1 MDDGEIKD
9 KKDIPLEWLEMPS
22 SAKEAE
28 EINKKKYFNGLMCR
42 KGSHYSPCYQSN
54 GQGKG
59 CVTCNS
65 IRSKEKTRLKNQA
78 LGIEPYT
85 LVSFKKEA
93 DKVHNGYYSYNLINS
108 FRFKTDYYL
117 ICCPVPDHKPFRQ
130 KGTKHLSGQGCKLC
144 NLKKGILKQVLPLN
158 VFKERCEKIHNK
170 RYDLSRISYRNLHEK
185 IEVGCKIEGHGFFE
199 TEANNF
205 MRGFSNCQLCSAK
218 ENGIRCRKTTKEFI
232 KEAKDKHKEIYDYSL
247 VNYMGNKKNV
257 LIKCKKPDH
266 GIFPQLPSVHL
277 SGSGC
282 PKCSN
287 ELRAKKL
294 SLTMNQF
301 LKRSLKKHGDLY
313 DYSKVKLSKKS
324 PSHTPVKII
333 CRTHKEF
340 TQSPIVHFRSGCRKC
355 HMEYLWNEIRPI
367 GKEEWIRRSQEQ
379 HSNKYT
385 YELVKDF
392 SKITQ
397 NTVKINCPIH
407 GPFEQFARSH
417 MVGRGCQKCGDLNRG
432 RDSYKTFNSDNLW
445 ASIPTDFYF
454 VEVDNSYLKFG
465 ITVDFEDRSRSR
477 YTDCFYRIELDRAS
491 AWTLEQYMCII
502 TAWAEPSTLP
512 DSLASWG
519 GSTELRTNELSILD
533 ITENL
538 DNLISIIEQ
547 KGWKDFYKTYVLSNS
562 MLSLLPLNQKIRLSK

>member
-1 MDDGEIKD
+1 MENVEIKD
-9 KKDIPLEWLEMPS
+9 KKNIPLEWIAMPS

-28 EINKKKYFNGLMCR
+28 KINKKKYFNGLICR
-42 KGSHYSPCYQSN
+42 KGKHYSPCYQSN
-54 GQGKG
+54 GKGKG
-59 CVTCNS
+59 CVICNS
-65 IRSKEKTRLKNQA
+65 IKSKEKTRLRNEA

-85 LVSFKKEA
+85 LDSFIREA
-93 DKVHNGYYSYNLINS
+93 DKVHNGYYSYDLIDS
-108 FRFKTDYYL
+108 FGFKKDYYL
-117 ICCPVPDHKPFRQ
+117 INCPVPNHKPFRQ
-130 KGTKHLSGQGCKLC
+130 RGNKHLSGQGCKLC
-144 NLKKGILKQVLPLN
+144 NFEKGILKQVLPLN

-205 MRGFSNCQLCSAK
+205 MRGLSNCKLCSAK
-218 ENGIRCRKTTKEFI
+218 ETSIRCRKTTEEFI
-232 KEAKDKHKEIYDYSL
+232 KEAKDKHKETYDYSV
-247 VNYMGNKKNV
+247 VNYMGNKKDV

-282 PKCSN
+282 PKCAN

-294 SLTMNQF
+294 SLTMDQF
-301 LKRSLKKHGDLY
+301 LKRARKKHSDLY

-340 TQSPIVHFRSGCRKC
+340 NQSPIVHFKSGCRKC
-355 HMEYLWNEIRPI
+355 HMEYLWNEVRPI
-367 GKEEWIRRSQEQ
+367 GKDEWIRKSQEQ

-392 SKITQ
+392 SKITK
-397 NTVKINCPIH
+397 NIVKITCPIH
-407 GPFEQFARSH
+407 GPFEQYARSH
-417 MVGRGCQKCGDLNRG
+417 MTGNGCQKCGDLNRG
-432 RDSYKTFNSDNLW
+432 RDSYKTFKSDILW

-454 VEVDNSYLKFG
+454 VEVDNCYLKFG

-477 YTDCFYRIELDRAS
+477 YTDCFYRIELDRAK
-491 AWTLEQYMCII
+491 AWSLEQYMYLV
-502 TAWAEPSTLP
+502 TSWAEPSLLP

-519 GSTELRTNELSILD
+519 GNTELRTKELPILE
-533 ITENL
+533 IIENL
-538 DNLISIIEQ
+538 DNLTSIIEQ
-547 KGWKDFYKTYVLSNS
+547 KGWDVFFNNYVLSNS
-562 MLSLLPLNQKIRLSK
+562 LLSSLPLNQKIRLYK